1 MRRQPD
7 GMNAMDDESTRE
19 EIDREF
25 RLYRTDPKK
34 FWQLT
39 NKRVELHPDSPNAY
53 FARHQAWKRL
63 GRLDL
68 ALADLNKSLAHED
81 HFVTQR
87 AKGGILH
94 AMGRYPEAIVCLDR
108 CEQMEP
114 DEWPGALGPLIRAD
128 CHARLG
134 DEAAASADCES
145 LPDDHWTPGVFDLP
159 AGNKQEVAAELYRRA
174 AAARNRRQG

>member
-1 MRRQPD
+1 
-7 GMNAMDDESTRE
+7 MNDELTQE

-25 RLYRTDPKK
+25 RLYRTDPKM
-34 FWQLT
+34 FWELT
-39 NKRVELHPDSPNAY
+39 NKRVKLHPDSAKAY
-53 FARHQAWKRL
+53 FGRHQAWKRL

-68 ALADLNKSLAHED
+68 ALGDLDKSLALEN
-81 HFVTQR
+81 HFVAQR

-114 DEWPGALGPLIRAD
+114 NEWPGALGPLIRAD

-134 DEAAASADCES
+134 DEAAALADCDA
-145 LPDDHWTPGVFDLP
+145 LPDDHWTPGMFSLP
-159 AGNKQEVAAELYRRA
+159 AGNKREVAAELSHRA
-174 AAARNRRQG
+174 AAARAQQRG

>member
-1 MRRQPD
+1 VETRRHERA
-7 GMNAMDDESTRE
+7 MNDELTQE

-25 RLYRTDPKK
+25 QLYRTDPKM
-34 FWQLT
+34 FWELT
-39 NKRVELHPDSPNAY
+39 NKRVELHPDSAKAY
-53 FARHQAWKRL
+53 FGRHQAWKRL

-68 ALADLNKSLAHED
+68 ALDDLDRSLALED
-81 HFVTQR
+81 HFVAQR

-94 AMGRYPEAIVCLDR
+94 AMGRYPEAIVCFDR

-134 DEAAASADCES
+134 DEAAALADCDA
-145 LPDDHWTPGVFDLP
+145 LPDDHWTPGMFDLP
-159 AGNKQEVAAELYRRA
+159 AGNKQEVAAELSHRA
-174 AAARNRRQG
+174 AAARAQQRD

>member
-1 MRRQPD
+1 
-7 GMNAMDDESTRE
+7 MNDELTQE

-25 RLYRTDPKK
+25 QLYRTDPKM
-34 FWQLT
+34 FWELT
-39 NKRVELHPDSPNAY
+39 NKRVELHPDSAKAY
-53 FARHQAWKRL
+53 FGRHQAWKRL

-68 ALADLNKSLAHED
+68 ALDDLDRSLALED
-81 HFVTQR
+81 HFVAQR

-94 AMGRYPEAIVCLDR
+94 AMGRYPEAIVCFDR

-134 DEAAASADCES
+134 DEAAALADCDA
-145 LPDDHWTPGVFDLP
+145 LPDDHWTPGMFDLP
-159 AGNKQEVAAELYRRA
+159 AGNKQEVAAELSHRA
-174 AAARNRRQG
+174 AAARAQQRD